1 MDYADSFTPK
11 PIKGEKYT
19 TTDGKIVVVDDIQPD
34 EGVVYVFCHYEGDEP
49 YTMSPNKEEWEA
61 MFSHVDDTKY
71 SIKLS
76 ANPLEGGTVT
86 GEGLYDKDSKVVL
99 SAIPSNGYIF
109 VKWSDNDSQP
119 QRNIV
124 VSTDLQL
131 EAIFKQ
137 ISTGTSTD
145 GGSSIGSQPIGG
157 TGTSNTPNNSQINS
171 GKAENIEDSSNK
183 DENLGEYLEKV
194 IEPIKRLKILLRNG
208 ITLPFQILKLESDE
222 EIPAQFSDPNVTKT
236 CQDEINKIEA
246 LRKEGENVEN
256 RGSWVEEKMWSFG
269 AFDKPMLRMFKQDHG
284 AKTGLGAAIFMTS
297 LLAFCTGT
305 YAFYKISNNT
315 FLAFVFGL
323 IWGTMIYVLDR
334 NIVASMAY
342 TGEKHK
348 IKKFFKTCGSVC
360 LRLFISVCIGMVIS
374 TPIEMLIFGGKIEE
388 YKNFEHEQFVKNEIE
403 SYHDE
408 ISKDLYEKK
417 ARIETELATIRS
429 RMDGEEKNPY
439 AKGRGKQWESYRVQ
453 EIAVSKRDSNMQK
466 ELDQLPLIYE
476 TKHKEFLEKAEKK
489 WKQQEDYFDLST
501 DLAILYKVTSTIEE
515 LDKIAERENNK
526 SVKSSNLIKQVIKAS
541 KDTKSTD
548 RQQSA
553 SLAKQNTKVSKD
565 ENNNISSKGSPQ
577 NTESFVA
584 NQNKNEAI
592 INPALP
598 KDNMMHNCR
607 VFITFFFILLEVIP
621 VLTKLFFKAGE
632 YDKEMVRW
640 SYLKSKLHRI
650 ENASSYN
657 QTLNGALSTHRKYIL
672 GDEFEEI
679 EKTLLSDENQEKDN
693 KDDLDN
699 ITLPIKGC
707 LRTAQDYNDWRN
719 LRRWKFAIMK
729 ADDYLEEEINKLFS
743 QQGSTSKFS
752 QPPQNHSAPSDPSA
766 GGEVID

>member
-19 TTDGKIVVVDDIQPD
+19 TTDGKIVIVDDIQPD

-145 GGSSIGSQPIGG
+145 GGSSIGSQPIEG

-171 GKAENIEDSSNK
+171 GKAEDIEDSSNK
-183 DENLGEYLEKV
+183 DENLGEYLQKV

-388 YKNFEHEQFVKNEIE
+388 YKNFEHEQFVKNEIAKQE
-403 SYHDE
+403 NRLAKNLLQNRIDYNEQLCE
-408 ISKDLYEKK
+408 ITQTLINEENNPNARGRGDNYKEYK
-417 ARIETELATIRS
+417 RIERQIRNNIFENENKIKGLAET
-429 RMDGEEKNPY
+429 Y
-439 AKGRGKQWESYRVQ
+439 QAKSQ
-453 EIAVSKRDSNMQK
+453 EFK
-466 ELDQLPLIYE
+466 EV
-476 TKHKEFLEKAEKK
+476 AEKK

-501 DLAILYKVTSTIEE
+501 DLAILYKITSTIEE

-526 SVKSSNLIKQVIKAS
+526 SLKFEQEIKDS
-541 KDTKSTD
+541 KDTASTD
-548 RQQSA
+548 SLQSA

-565 ENNNISSKGSPQ
+565 ENTNISPKGSLQ
-577 NTESFVA
+577 NTGSFVA
-584 NQNKNEAI
+584 NQNKNESI
-592 INPALP
+592 TNPALP

-693 KDDLDN
+693 TDDLEN

-707 LRTAQDYNDWRN
+707 LRTAQDYNDLRN
-719 LRRWKFAIMK
+719 LKRWKFAIMR

-743 QQGSTSKFS
+743 QRGSTSTFS
-752 QPPQNHSAPSDPSA
+752 QPPQNHLAPSDPSA
-766 GGEVID
+766 DGEVID